1 MAISPTRFM
10 LPPLTSL
17 SSQQKASAGTP
28 AAGDFGA
35 ILRNA
40 LTEVNQ
46 TQLDSARMDQML
58 AKGQLTNVH
67 EAVIAAEKATLS
79 LELTV
84 QIRNKLLEAY
94 QEVMRMNV

>member
-1 MAISPTRFM
+1 MAITPTRFM
-10 LPPLTSL
+10 LPPISTTSPQR
-17 SSQQKASAGTP
+17 SSAGPNPT
-28 AAGDFGA
+28 GDFGA
-35 ILRNA
+35 MLRNA
-40 LTEVNQ
+40 LAEVNQ
-46 TQLDSARMDQML
+46 TQLESARMDRLL
-58 AKGQLTNVH
+58 AQGQLTNVH

>member
-1 MAISPTRFM
+1 MAISPTRFV
-10 LPPLTSL
+10 LPPTSSL
-17 SSQQKASAGTP
+17 APTRSREALPK
-28 AAGDFGA
+28 AGDFGS

-40 LTEVNQ
+40 LSEVNQ
-46 TQLDSARMDQML
+46 AQLESAKMDRLL
-58 AKGQLTNVH
+58 AQGQLANVH

-94 QEVMRMNV
+94 QEIMRMNV